1 MNDFISPF
9 ILSLKEHQTV
19 NFKTLPYD
27 CIQFSLAVTTEIF
40 MIIKGRKLMIIKSPF
55 KNYSFVT
62 HSYMGTSS
70 LGHLGIL

>member
-27 CIQFSLAVTTEIF
+27 CIQFSLAVTIEIF
-40 MIIKGRKLMIIKSPF
+40 DNKGTQVDD
-55 KNYSFVT
+55 Y
-62 HSYMGTSS
+62 
-70 LGHLGIL
+70 